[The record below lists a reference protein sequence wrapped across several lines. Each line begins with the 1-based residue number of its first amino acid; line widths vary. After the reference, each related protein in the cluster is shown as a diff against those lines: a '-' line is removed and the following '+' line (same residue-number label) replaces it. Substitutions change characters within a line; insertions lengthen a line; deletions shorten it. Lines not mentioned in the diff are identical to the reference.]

1 MSISIFILLTA
12 LNLAIFL
19 VYYLIWYRKS
29 HTSDPVSASNPAPVP
44 EASGIQVEDTLKSGI
59 GNELLVSL
67 FKRSALGIILF
78 DDAGAVLAV
87 NDRVVEILELPED
100 SYPSSF
106 SELESSFPEI
116 FISGQTEEKNF
127 STVNTFQTE
136 LVRGYNTRYL
146 RVNYFWH
153 RSSICKNS
161 LVVQINDYT
170 NFKLFELDLVKAKEE
185 ANALNRMKSIFLANM
200 SHEIRTPMNGIIG
213 FSSLLKEDLT
223 EPDKLEMAERVYGS
237 AIRLMEILE
246 AVLDLSKLEAEHVI
260 PEKRDLDLK
269 EVLWQIYYEYNDLT
283 SRKSLEFNLL
293 LPDEDVHLFIDEGIL
308 VKILRQLL
316 SNAVKFTSQGKI
328 ELSMA
333 VEHQKTQKIITI
345 AVQDSGIGISLQDQ
359 QMIFDDFR
367 QVSEGAG
374 RNYEGIGI
382 GLSIVKRLCEM
393 IDARITIKSSPGKGS
408 RFNIKLTD
416 KINK

>member
-1 MSISIFILLTA
+1 
-12 LNLAIFL
+12 
-19 VYYLIWYRKS
+19 
-29 HTSDPVSASNPAPVP
+29 
-44 EASGIQVEDTLKSGI
+44 
-59 GNELLVSL
+59 
-67 FKRSALGIILF
+67 
-78 DDAGAVLAV
+78 
-87 NDRVVEILELPED
+87 
-100 SYPSSF
+100 
-106 SELESSFPEI
+106 
-116 FISGQTEEKNF
+116 
-127 STVNTFQTE
+127 
-136 LVRGYNTRYL
+136 
-146 RVNYFWH
+146 
-153 RSSICKNS
+153 
-161 LVVQINDYT
+161 
-170 NFKLFELDLVKAKEE
+170 
-185 ANALNRMKSIFLANM
+185 MKSIFLANM

-223 EPDKLEMAERVYGS
+223 EPDKVEMAERVYAS

-269 EVLWQIYYEYNDLT
+269 QVLWQIFYEYNDIT
-283 SRKSLEFNLL
+283 TRKGLEFNISI
-293 LPDEDVHLFIDEGIL
+293 PDEDVHLFIDEGIL

-316 SNAVKFTSQGKI
+316 SNAIKFTSQGKI
-328 ELSMA
+328 YLALE
-333 VEHQKTQKIITI
+333 VEHQKNQRIITL

>member
-12 LNLAIFL
+12 LNLLIFF
-19 VYYLIWYRKS
+19 VYYLIWYRKNHGS
-29 HTSDPVSASNPAPVP
+29 DTLVTGNSSPESDTSNIQERDP
-44 EASGIQVEDTLKSGI
+44 LKSGI
-59 GNELLVSL
+59 GSELLVSL
-67 FKRSALGIILF
+67 FKRTSLGLILF
-78 DDAGAVLAV
+78 DDAGRILAV
-87 NDRVVEILELPED
+87 NERAVEILELPED
-100 SYPSSF
+100 GSPSTF
-106 SELESSFPEI
+106 NELESLFPEI
-116 FISGQTEEKNF
+116 FNSGQTNEKNF
-127 STVNTFQTE
+127 STQNSFQAE

-153 RSSICKNS
+153 RSSSSNNS
-161 LVVQINDYT
+161 LVIQINDYT

-213 FSSLLKEDLT
+213 FSSLLKEDL
-223 EPDKLEMAERVYGS
+223 EDPDKVEMAERVYGS

-269 EVLWQIYYEYNDLT
+269 QVLWQIYYEFNDLT
-283 SRKSLEFNLL
+283 ARKGLEFKLL
-293 LPDEDVHLFIDEGIL
+293 LPDEAVHLLIDEGIL
-308 VKILRQLL
+308 IKILRQLL
-316 SNAVKFTSQGKI
+316 SNALKFTSKGQI
-328 ELSMA
+328 ELAMA
-333 VEHQKTQKIITI
+333 VEHQKTQRIITL
-345 AVQDSGIGISLQDQ
+345 AVQDSGIGISLHDQ

-393 IDARITIKSSPGKGS
+393 IDARITIKSTPGKGS

-416 KINK
+416 KINI

>member
-19 VYYLIWYRKS
+19 VYYLIWFRKS
-29 HTSDPVSASNPAPVP
+29 NAYDSHSASNLTPV
-44 EASGIQVEDTLKSGI
+44 SGVSNIEIEDPLKSGI
-59 GNELLVSL
+59 GNELLVTH
-67 FKRSALGIILF
+67 FKRSAFGIILF
-78 DDAGAVLAV
+78 DDTGTILAV
-87 NDRVVEILELPED
+87 NDRAVEILEFPED
-100 SYPSSF
+100 GYPSSF

-116 FISGQTEEKNF
+116 FNSGQLKEKNF
-127 STVNTFQTE
+127 STVNSIQVE
-136 LVRGYNTRYL
+136 LVRGYSTRYL
-146 RVNYFWH
+146 RVIYFWH
-153 RSSICKNS
+153 RSSISKNS
-161 LVVQINDYT
+161 LVIQINDYT
-170 NFKLFELDLVKAKEE
+170 NYKLFELDLVKAKEE

-223 EPDKLEMAERVYGS
+223 EPDKVEMAERVYAS

-269 EVLWQIYYEYNDLT
+269 QVLWQIFYEYNDIT
-283 SRKSLEFNLL
+283 TRKGLEFNISI
-293 LPDEDVHLFIDEGIL
+293 PDEDVHLFIDEGIL

-316 SNAVKFTSQGKI
+316 SNAIKFTSQGKI
-328 ELSMA
+328 YLALE
-333 VEHQKTQKIITI
+333 VEHQKNQRIITL